1 MIPHRCCRST
11 SSPRSTARWC
21 AEVIRDHTFHR
32 QGERESFPCHGSL
45 YLSLLDEPLVPLTL
59 WKDLSESQ
67 VQLQKVGPQ
76 RYEGTDG
83 AGATAVWDFVLRS
96 PSLHVLMAY
105 FTYVSPRSNARI
117 DARIVLIVHS
127 SYVRDSN
134 KEPWVQHDVEAYV
147 KIDSKGW
154 KTLARTIRPLIERI
168 LEEQVREAGYFISL
182 MSRLVIT
189 YPNWA
194 CEVVGGQPSI
204 DAATKQQFHE
214 LVVADA
220 EARCIEGAT
229 GCCAD
234 QSRGCGSAATLKI
247 RVEVIVRKRR
257 GTDWQAVA
265 FRGTDCQSVLQH
277 KADPKPGRA
286 YTSAS
291 S

>member
-1 MIPHRCCRST
+1 MSATLVRRSPILRNQFWLAVAVAAVLFAPHPDAAAGLGSHYLDPAQVVPLDQLAPQHREVV
-11 SSPRSTARWC
+11 

-32 QGERESFPCHGSL
+32 QGERESFPCQGSL

-105 FTYVSPRSNARI
+105 FTYVSPRSSARI

-154 KTLARTIRPLIERI
+154 KALARTIRPLIERV

-194 CEVVGGQPSI
+194 CEVVGGQPAI

-214 LVVADA
+214 LVAQTRKPGASKGRPVVAQTNPA
-220 EARCIEGAT
+220 P
-229 GCCAD
+229 
-234 QSRGCGSAATLKI
+234 
-247 RVEVIVRKRR
+247 
-257 GTDWQAVA
+257 
-265 FRGTDCQSVLQH
+265 
-277 KADPKPGRA
+277 ADPRRR
-286 YTSAS
+286 
-291 S
+291 